1 MISIMESLPL
11 SIQSAYLKKRLLM
24 LRGAEEGEPL
34 QDDFYI
40 KEYDLPHSAYCTF
53 TASLNGHTYTLW
65 YFEYGRISYLKDV
78 LEIVSNTNK
87 TISLSYWPYDNDNII
102 IKELNPRSNC
112 EAILNK
118 K

>member
-1 MISIMESLPL
+1 MESLPL

-24 LRGAEEGEPL
+24 LRGAEEGSPL

-53 TASLNGHTYTLW
+53 TASLNGHTCTLW

-102 IKELNPRSNC
+102 IKELSEPKVGSQSDP
-112 EAILNK
+112 E
-118 K
+118 